1 MLKTAPQFY
10 PSEAGLGYVALA
22 RKDYR
27 AASSHFD
34 RALAADAAYA
44 PALAGRGEA
53 LLTLGQR
60 QQALASF
67 EAAVAADPNLTELR
81 ARIDVL
87 RLRGMQD
94 DVDAARKAAEAG
106 RLGEAQTIYERTL
119 AESPDS
125 PFLYREL
132 AIIERRNG
140 NLDAALGHARKAA
153 ELSPSEP
160 RNFVALGE
168 IYEAQGDFA
177 KAAEAYRTANSLEPS
192 DALAA
197 KLDELNE
204 KAAFAAMPEE
214 YRSIETAPTVTR
226 AQLAALLGVRLD
238 DLLKRARRDN
248 PVVLTDT
255 RGNWASPW
263 IQAVSRAGIMEAYP
277 NHTFQPNEPVRRGD
291 LALAASRVLSF
302 IATERPGQAAAW
314 KDARVRFSD
323 LPPGHLSYP
332 AAAVAVQSGVMKPV
346 ERDEFQLTRPV
357 TGAEALAAVKKLE
370 ELSGRQA
377 AMNLTA
383 ANQLTLLRMLLVPP
397 FVILLL
403 YGHQGWAL
411 VTFFAAGVTDLFDGL
426 IARRTGQKTTLGAW
440 LDPMAD
446 KLLLVS
452 MFVML
457 TLPDIG
463 SVNRLPLW
471 FTILVLSRDI
481 TIVLTVAVVNLAVGR
496 RTFRPSI
503 FGKIATATYM
513 MTGVITLYF
522 NVLGVRSNAVT
533 RLRLRIARHLGHLG
547 LRLPG
552 EGRPDGAL
560 TA

>member
-1 MLKTAPQFY
+1 MWRSPGRTIGRRRRTSIAPS
-10 PSEAGLGYVALA
+10 PPTRLTHRRS
-22 RKDYR
+22 
-27 AASSHFD
+27 
-34 RALAADAAYA
+34 
-44 PALAGRGEA
+44 PGRGEA

-197 KLDELNE
+197 KLDELSE

-277 NHTFQPNEPVRRGD
+277 NHTFQPNEPVRRG
-291 LALAASRVLSF
+291 
-302 IATERPGQAAAW
+302 RPGACGVASAVVHRDGAAGSGSGVEGC
-314 KDARVRFSD
+314 ARAFVR
-323 LPPGHLSYP
+323 P
-332 AAAVAVQSGVMKPV
+332 AARASELPRGRRRGAGRSHEAG
-346 ERDEFQLTRPV
+346 R
-357 TGAEALAAVKKLE
+357 TGRVPADPAGDRSRGARGGQEARRTV
-370 ELSGRQA
+370 GTPA

-411 VTFFAAGVTDLFDGL
+411 VTFFTAGVTDLFDGL

-503 FGKIATATYM
+503 FGKIATATYV

-533 RLRLRIARHLGHLG
+533 VFVYASLAISVVSAFDYLVKVVRMGH
-547 LRLPG
+547 
-552 EGRPDGAL
+552 
-560 TA
+560 